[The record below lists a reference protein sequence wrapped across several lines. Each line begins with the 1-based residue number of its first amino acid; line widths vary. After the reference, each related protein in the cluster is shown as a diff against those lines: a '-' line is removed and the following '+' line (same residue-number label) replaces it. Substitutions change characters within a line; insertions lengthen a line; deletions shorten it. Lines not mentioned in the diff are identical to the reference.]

1 MKITVD
7 LDRCTGHGFC
17 EGVAEDIFE
26 VRPDGVAY
34 LLLPTPPEDRRDEVE
49 EAVTL
54 CPTRALSLS
63 D

>member
-7 LDRCTGHGFC
+7 LTRCTGHGFC
-17 EGVAEDIFE
+17 EGIAEDIFE

-34 LLLPTPPEDRRDEVE
+34 LLQPTPSEDRRDEVE

-54 CPTRALSLS
+54 CPTRALTLS